1 MCLSTHYNQQ
11 ALGYLH
17 ANLIFAKWL
26 RFTLRRSLLSCI
38 FHLLLIQLSLLSF
51 SQVAVHGQSP
61 DASQHAFHPTGAMPT
76 VTLLF
81 PLCDSWAT
89 PALGHSSC
97 ERAAERHRPGSG
109 PCPSHISQHHLFP
122 ALEKPLPPAVM
133 RWPCHK
139 VCMHATVKAIVPR
152 YGNHV
157 KHWQII

>member
-1 MCLSTHYNQQ
+1 MFNTSIVADPDKALHREHTTHNVFNSRLP
-11 ALGYLH
+11 ATVLPFLT
-17 ANLIFAKWL
+17 A
-26 RFTLRRSLLSCI
+26 
-38 FHLLLIQLSLLSF
+38 
-51 SQVAVHGQSP
+51 
-61 DASQHAFHPTGAMPT
+61 ASQHAFHPTGAMPT

-109 PCPSHISQHHLFP
+109 PCPSHVSQHHLFP